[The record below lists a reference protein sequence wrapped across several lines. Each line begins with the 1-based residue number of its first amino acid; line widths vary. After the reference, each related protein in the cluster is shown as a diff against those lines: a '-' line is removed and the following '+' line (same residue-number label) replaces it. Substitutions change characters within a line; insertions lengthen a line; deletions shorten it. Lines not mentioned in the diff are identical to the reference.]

1 MALFYEVEIPQDK
14 PVLYA
19 IQKLYGIGSSEA
31 FQFCNELGIGRD
43 VTVASLAKDEWQ
55 DLIQAIEK
63 HGVANYLGGATFLE
77 KYEAFRLNK
86 KIYLFRDFDSKLF
99 SIIKFF

>member
-14 PVLYA
+14 PVVFA

-63 HGVANYLGGATFLE
+63 HGVFEIHRRRQVRKAIENLLE
-77 KYEAFRLNK
+77 IKCHQSRK
-86 KIYLFRDFDSKLF
+86 H
-99 SIIKFF
+99 IIKS

>member
-31 FQFCNELGIGRD
+31 FQLCNELGIGCD
-43 VTVASLAKDEWQ
+43 VTVASLAKD
-55 DLIQAIEK
+55 D
-63 HGVANYLGGATFLE
+63 
-77 KYEAFRLNK
+77 
-86 KIYLFRDFDSKLF
+86 
-99 SIIKFF
+99 

>member
-1 MALFYEVEIPQDK
+1 MVLFYEVEIPQDK

-19 IQKLYGIGSSEA
+19 IQKLYGIGPSEA

-43 VTVASLAKDEWQ
+43 VIVSSLPKDEWQ

-63 HGVANYLGGATFLE
+63 HAVFE
-77 KYEAFRLNK
+77 IHRRRQVRKSIERLIDMKCHQSK
-86 KIYLFRDFDSKLF
+86 KHITN
-99 SIIKFF
+99 

>member
-63 HGVANYLGGATFLE
+63 HGVFEIHRRRKVRKAIENLLE
-77 KYEAFRLNK
+77 IKCHQAK
-86 KIYLFRDFDSKLF
+86 KHIVAKG
-99 SIIKFF
+99 

>member
-19 IQKLYGIGSSEA
+19 IQKLYGIGPSEA

-43 VTVASLAKDEWQ
+43 VIVANLAKDEWQ
-55 DLIQAIEK
+55 ALIQAIEK
-63 HGVANYLGGATFLE
+63 HAVFEIHRRRQIRKSIENLIEIKSHQA
-77 KYEAFRLNK
+77 K
-86 KIYLFRDFDSKLF
+86 KHLAKIN
-99 SIIKFF
+99 

>member
-1 MALFYEVEIPQDK
+1 MVLFYEVEIPQDK
-14 PVLYA
+14 PVVYA

-63 HGVANYLGGATFLE
+63 HGVFEIHRRRQVRRSIENLIE
-77 KYEAFRLNK
+77 IKCHQSK
-86 KIYLFRDFDSKLF
+86 KHIV
-99 SIIKFF
+99 IK

>member
-14 PVLYA
+14 PVVYA
-19 IQKLYGIGSSEA
+19 IQKLYGIGFSEA

-63 HGVANYLGGATFLE
+63 HGVFEIHRRRQVRRSIENLIE
-77 KYEAFRLNK
+77 IKCHQSK
-86 KIYLFRDFDSKLF
+86 KLVAY
-99 SIIKFF
+99 

>member
-1 MALFYEVEIPQDK
+1 MALFYEVDIPQDK

-43 VTVASLAKDEWQ
+43 VIVSELAKDEWQ
-55 DLIQAIEK
+55 SLIQAIEK
-63 HGVANYLGGATFLE
+63 HGVFEIHRRRQVRKSVESLIEIKCHQA
-77 KYEAFRLNK
+77 K
-86 KIYLFRDFDSKLF
+86 KHIVKSQ
-99 SIIKFF
+99 

>member
-43 VTVASLAKDEWQ
+43 VIVANLAKDEWQ
-55 DLIQAIEK
+55 ALIQSIEK
-63 HGVANYLGGATFLE
+63 HALFEIHRRRHVRKSIENLIEIKSHQA
-77 KYEAFRLNK
+77 K
-86 KIYLFRDFDSKLF
+86 KHLPKIN
-99 SIIKFF
+99 

>member
-14 PVLYA
+14 SVVYA

-43 VTVASLAKDEWQ
+43 VTVAHLAKDEWQ

-63 HGVANYLGGATFLE
+63 HGVFEIHRRRQIRKAIDNLLE
-77 KYEAFRLNK
+77 
-86 KIYLFRDFDSKLF
+86 
-99 SIIKFF
+99 IKCHQSMKHQKQ